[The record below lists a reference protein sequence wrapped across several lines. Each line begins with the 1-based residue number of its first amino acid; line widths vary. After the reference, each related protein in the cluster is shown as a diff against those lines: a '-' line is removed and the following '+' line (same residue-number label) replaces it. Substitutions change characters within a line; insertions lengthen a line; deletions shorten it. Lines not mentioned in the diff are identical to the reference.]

1 MGCCLS
7 FPLFIIAN
15 TIQADRVQPRA
26 GDLYHETVG
35 ATNGFIRVPFVIEG
49 MVLGLLSGA
58 LSYGIIYYVYQK
70 VTEMFRFSAM
80 FGLVSFSK
88 IWWIMLTGFLVAGT
102 LIGIF
107 GSAISLSKYL
117 KDEGGIT
124 SE

>member
-1 MGCCLS
+1 
-7 FPLFIIAN
+7 
-15 TIQADRVQPRA
+15 
-26 GDLYHETVG
+26 
-35 ATNGFIRVPFVIEG
+35 
-49 MVLGLLSGA
+49 
-58 LSYGIIYYVYQK
+58 
-70 VTEMFRFSAM
+70 M

-107 GSAISLSKYL
+107 GSAISMSKYL